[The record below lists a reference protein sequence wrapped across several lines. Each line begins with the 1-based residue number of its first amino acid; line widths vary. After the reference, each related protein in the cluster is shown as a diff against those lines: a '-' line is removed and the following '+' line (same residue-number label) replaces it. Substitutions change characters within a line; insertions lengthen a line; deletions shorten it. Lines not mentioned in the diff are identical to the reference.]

1 LYYQIPEDERA
12 SRSDLTSDACVV
24 DEKHFFIVGN
34 LEIPINGSEET
45 FSWDVWV
52 SLSRENFQ
60 RAFELWESDDR
71 VNEPPYFGWL
81 STTLPGYPETLNLK
95 NKCLTRSADSFV

>member
-34 LEIPINGSEET
+34 LEIPINGSDET
-45 FSWDVWV
+45 FS
-52 SLSRENFQ
+52 
-60 RAFELWESDDR
+60 
-71 VNEPPYFGWL
+71 
-81 STTLPGYPETLNLK
+81 
-95 NKCLTRSADSFV
+95 